1 MRQCVACRKNDFKG
15 ALLRMVRR
23 PSGVIQFDPEQNKDG
38 RGAYLCAE
46 ARCLS
51 GSREAGLI
59 SRHLKRPEPAAV
71 YLEAAE
77 HLKKRRPK
85 SAEALLG
92 FAVRSG
98 GCAFGIEAVESDAG
112 RNRIRLLVLCREAGA
127 DTRNKMRALAER
139 HALPIIEFDGRRPL
153 GDSVGKPNCRILGVR
168 DSGFAKAILAA
179 ASAPVPDPGAVRN
192 PVRGQARKRDE
203 RPDER

>member
-1 MRQCVACRKNDFKG
+1 MRQCVVCRKNDFKKT
-15 ALLRMVRR
+15 LLRIVRR
-23 PSGVIQFDPEQNKDG
+23 PSGAIQFDPDQNLEG

-51 GSREAGLI
+51 ASREAGLI

-71 YLEAAE
+71 YLEAAQ

-85 SAEALLG
+85 SAEGLIG

-98 GCAFGIEAVESDAG
+98 ACAFGIEAVETDAA
-112 RNRIRLLVLCREAGA
+112 RSRIRLLVLCREAGD
-127 DTRNKMRALAER
+127 DTRNKMQALAER
-139 HALPIIEFDGRRPL
+139 HALPLIVFDGRRTL
-153 GDSVGKPNCRILGVR
+153 GDSVGKPNCRILGIR

-179 ASAPVPDPGAVRN
+179 ASAPASDPSPVRN
-192 PVRGQARKRDE
+192 QDRGSARKRDE
-203 RPDER
+203 RSDER